1 MSVDRKEDLVDR
13 LKGKVALVTGIGS
26 GIGKGIALRFAA
38 EGATVIG
45 CDIDADRAAATVAAA
60 AEAGTPIRSVTPIDL
75 TREDDVRRYVDVAR
89 QEHGRADVLVNAG
102 AIAPHMARAD
112 EMDYDQQ
119 WRPTIAGEVD
129 LVFLACREAWP
140 LLQAAGNAS
149 VINFASVNSF
159 RGSRQMGM
167 VAHCAGKGAV
177 LSMTKQLAVEGG
189 PDGIRANTIAP
200 GLVQTDATALAGA
213 SEGSKAEAIIARTL
227 VGRLGVP
234 DDIAWCAVYLASD
247 EARWVTGANFSIDG
261 GVTAA

>member
-1 MSVDRKEDLVDR
+1 MTDR
-13 LKGKVALVTGIGS
+13 LQGKVALVTGIGS
-26 GIGKGIALRFAA
+26 GIGQGIALRFAA
-38 EGATVIG
+38 EGATVLG
-45 CDIDADRAAATVAAA
+45 TDISAPRAEATVALA
-60 AEAGTPIRSVTPIDL
+60 AEAGTPISSVHPIDL
-75 TREDDVRRYVDVAR
+75 TRPDDVGRYVEVAR
-89 QEHGRADVLVNAG
+89 ERYGRADVLVNAG
-102 AIAPHMARAD
+102 AIEPHMGRVD
-112 EMDYDQQ
+112 TMDFDTQ

-129 LVFLACREAWP
+129 LVFLASQAAWP
-140 LLQAAGNAS
+140 LLQASGSAS

-159 RGSRQMGM
+159 RGSRAMGM

-200 GLVQTDATALAGA
+200 GMVQTGATAAAGA
-213 SEGSKAEAIIARTL
+213 STGATGAAIAARTL

-247 EARWVTGANFSIDG
+247 EARWVTGANFTIDG

>member
-1 MSVDRKEDLVDR
+1 MSGR
-13 LKGKVALVTGIGS
+13 LEGKVALVTGVGS
-26 GIGKGIALRFAA
+26 GIGQGIALRFAA
-38 EGATVIG
+38 EGAFVLG
-45 CDIDADRAAATVAAA
+45 CDIDEDRAKRT
-60 AEAGTPIRSVTPIDL
+60 AEQGVEVLAPIDL
-75 TREDDVRRYVDVAR
+75 TDPSDVRRFVQAADERY
-89 QEHGRADVLVNAG
+89 GRADILVNAA
-102 AIAPHMARAD
+102 AIEPHMAPVD
-112 EMDYDQQ
+112 EMDFEEQ

-140 LLQAAGNAS
+140 LLKAAGNAS

-159 RGSRQMGM
+159 RASRQMAM

-177 LSMTKQLAVEGG
+177 LSMTRQLAVEGG
-189 PDGIRANTIAP
+189 PYGIRANTIAP
-200 GLVQTDATALAGA
+200 GMVQTSATAAAGA
-213 SEGSKAEAIIARTL
+213 LRGPKAEALIARTL